1 MKETKMWLKTRG
13 PLPQGQ
19 DLVLQVADEEIDQI
33 AELLSRTA
41 HEYDVVI
48 GGDAAERV
56 AKKAGVAGDLC
67 RSIAD
72 PALAEGLSVMD
83 WKLGQQQPNSST
95 WLDGVHAIMSIES
108 YSKDNADDALRHNFA
123 LAKAELQNRR
133 GARTQHRA

>member
-1 MKETKMWLKTRG
+1 MG
-13 PLPQGQ
+13 S
-19 DLVLQVADEEIDQI
+19 DYVLEVAEEEIDQI

-72 PALAEGLSVMD
+72 PALAKSLNALD
-83 WKLGQQQPNSST
+83 WKLGQQPSNSST
-95 WLDGVHAIMSIES
+95 WLGYIHATRIIGS
-108 YSKDNADDALRHNFA
+108 YSKGKAEDALRHSFA
-123 LAKAELQNRR
+123 TSKTELQHGR
-133 GARTQHRA
+133 GARNQNRAR